1 MVFIGLA
8 KSYSQ
13 LSKIHYVP
21 PIVQGSDP
29 ISDQEMYI
37 STPSVGEIPVYI
49 KPIGQPRSSWI
60 IENVSNDKPFKYR
73 ISDTTNSQLIVNNS
87 SIGLNPINNRG
98 YIVESPN
105 GVIYVN
111 VRFNSGST
119 YQQGGFVS
127 KGEAA
132 LGSTFRTAV
141 MPNGNASQG
150 FGTGFQNFISILAT
164 KDTRIKIENIPNGL
178 SSIDNTGITF
188 PFEIDLKE
196 NESFVISQSWSTTV
210 PTNTER
216 FALIGALINE
226 IDSSGNKILDK
237 SLVVNTGS
245 ITGKFGGGN
254 GRDYGVDQIT
264 GLSTLGSGN
273 EYVLVKGNGGG
284 DGVENALIIAHE
296 PNTEIWIDNSLFTT
310 IRNAGESYYYEIPG
324 NPGQNVYIKAIDAS
338 NNPKPIFVY
347 QSTGF
352 NNGTSAANQGMFF
365 VPPLSCSAKGNI
377 DLIPFIGEPERNG
390 TALFDGQFSIV
401 TNSGANLVLT
411 DSNGNILA
419 DKNGLGSTNL
429 NTYMYLTVPINGIQ
443 YETYY
448 LNSTQFKGKNIK
460 IESDKEL
467 YVAYISQNGPA
478 TSGSFFSGFVT
489 EPFINADLTVEPYGV
504 CIDINSGL
512 SNVVLE
518 TPNASSFDLFKWK
531 IKNVDTSTTPPTVTW
546 SDAPSTA
553 SNPNDQ
559 YTYTPTQEG
568 IYKLVGNL
576 SCYPGVDYESAEQVV
591 SICPTDDDN
600 DGIIDNLDL
609 DFDNDG
615 ILNSIES
622 ISKVDIDLS
631 DSDNAKASLP
641 NGIRTFDSKAISS
654 TNSSFTGSNNGTFL
668 SQVVPTGISEHSSFY
683 MNPFGEKLNIK
694 FSEDTSVSYSGDPSS
709 EYFTL
714 TVYPSDKNITLI
726 DPGEKLL
733 VDVGGGFSTIGGFG
747 FSGNKIT
754 FKYNDDP
761 VDPSLNYEFFGF
773 DLEGIQFEHHVT
785 STASSD
791 SNFNGLFEII
801 NYQID
806 TDGDNIPDMFDPDS
820 DNDGCPDVEEADNF
834 FDNVSS
840 GNPRPRVFRDP
851 DKNYEYG
858 DQSLIPPYQLGYSLG
873 NLDERGR
880 ILDLVDPGTG
890 TYTEPPIHPDPSI
903 NSYLFQHKTLSKET
917 LSIISQPEDI
927 QVCVNGSD
935 VQFQISVSP
944 GSGAT
949 PFYQWQIDEG
959 SGWKNLLDSSTTPLT
974 VDDTL
979 DVLQVDDS
987 MDGYKY
993 RAIVWNNIESC
1004 YEISDEAVLKV
1015 EPTLPT
1021 AEIVDISN
1029 PLIDSNW
1036 IIKCDSGTNEYDGIS
1051 TFDLTLLNSY
1061 ILGTQNPST
1070 FEVSYFLDPNNAILA
1085 NTTGIANPNVFK
1097 NTPSA
1102 TYDSTNPSVET
1113 IEIHVRVK
1121 NLVTECLADPT
1132 SFELTIN
1139 PKPLLVNIPDVEQCN
1154 DIVFDLD
1161 DLRDD
1166 ISANYTNETF
1176 EFFDSSGN
1184 LIPQADWSTYEL
1196 PDLTVS
1202 NEELI
1207 TVVVKND
1214 PSLGSPCDQTTS
1226 FTLRAGVC
1234 EIPTS
1239 FPVTDEITCET
1250 DPSPLGNNQD
1260 GIETFANAP
1269 TFFSTLKSDLETAN
1283 PLFLTA
1289 GTVITFYKSSAD
1301 ATAGAAAN
1309 AINTT
1314 VAYTTD
1320 PNDPGNTFNTAEDRW
1335 EQEIWVRVENPTLTT
1350 PCVDTQLVGRF
1361 IINKLPE
1368 LKVTSYAVKQ
1378 CDDPLFNLTTLESDL
1393 AVSHGSLTFEW
1404 FDSNGN
1410 TIPNPIQ
1417 YEIPNRALQETI
1429 TVEISTNPTLGSSCV
1444 SSTIIDIDLQWLPT
1458 TPPPGFDP
1466 TKHDQYTIETD
1477 PDPTGQGQDGVE
1489 TFSNAFFA
1497 AIQNDIET
1505 LDPRL
1510 AGKSFAFYRSQRDAQ
1525 VKDDE
1530 INTSIDFTTNPDPA
1544 KQGQWWDFN
1553 TAENRW
1559 EYHIWVYVS
1568 DAVTTAINTCYLLE
1582 KVATVYVEK
1591 RPIVYPVVDQELCD
1605 DGTTSGEKLDKKSV
1619 FDTSAIFTELITDP
1633 LTGTAQNNSL
1643 FTVEYSYIDAAG
1655 NPATSSELPD
1665 SSNLFNSSSQTVTV
1679 TFTNNTTNT
1688 AGLPGSST
1696 GTLDFI
1702 VYDTPVAYPTDP
1714 STGIYEITECDDLAS
1729 GADNDGATLFDITG
1743 LEDLL
1748 LTDPNGIDPA
1758 QVSANYDFIFTD
1770 SSGNPITLTSDYRAE
1785 DGDTIDVSI
1794 TNPLFTSCSETIT
1807 VVFTVNPLPT
1817 FTVDPDAIVCIGPTA
1832 QPIEIGVD
1840 SFLDDYDY
1848 SWVYNG
1854 TIYNNP
1860 APTSP
1865 NNDRILVDNG
1875 GTYEVTATD
1884 KITGC
1889 ERTLSINVTESAIA
1903 TITEDDI
1910 TVEDLTNDNNNTIT
1924 IDTTNL
1930 GIGDYEFAIDDAF
1943 GPYQDDPLFEQ
1954 VEPGIHTIYIR
1965 DKNGCGLAQIQVSVI
1980 GYKKFFTPNNDGY
1993 NDTWK
1998 VLGIRPGYQE
2008 TSKVYIFDRYGKLIK
2023 ELDPLREGWDGTYLG
2038 RPMPQT
2044 DYWFRVFLEDGREF
2058 KGHFS
2063 LIRGRK

>member
-1 MVFIGLA
+1 MTPQPVLNATGDQIYCAGTDLKIATNFSITPSSLGETGQPAIYIQISEGYSNGQDILTIANPSNHPNVKFSFSAQFGKLTIESVSSGGLIDYNDIEKALLDVIFRTNSTSAQTRKFSITIGQADYLPSNDHYYKYIPFPTNSAGNVIA
-8 KSYSQ
+8 KSWTDSRAEAETLEYYGRKGYLVTLRSQ
-13 LSKIHYVP
+13 AEAILASEQAPGRGWIGASDANQEGKWEWVTEPGGSVHFWDGNYRDGNGPCDNLVGNCQSVNGEYNNWASGEPNDFDPLGGEDYGHIYNNGTWNDYPNFRSDISGYV
-21 PIVQGSDP
+21 VEFGGRS
-29 ISDQEMYI
+29 
-37 STPSVGEIPVYI
+37 GEIPLTITDFTQIEMPQIISV
-49 KPIGQPRSSWI
+49 
-60 IENVSNDKPFKYR
+60 IENE
-73 ISDTTNSQLIVNNS
+73 IC
-87 SIGLNPINNRG
+87 G
-98 YIVESPN
+98 
-105 GVIYVN
+105 
-111 VRFNSGST
+111 SGQVT
-119 YQQGGFVS
+119 
-127 KGEAA
+127 
-132 LGSTFRTAV
+132 
-141 MPNGNASQG
+141 
-150 FGTGFQNFISILAT
+150 
-164 KDTRIKIENIPNGL
+164 L
-178 SSIDNTGITF
+178 SA
-188 PFEIDLKE
+188 E
-196 NESFVISQSWSTTV
+196 
-210 PTNTER
+210 TNT
-216 FALIGALINE
+216 
-226 IDSSGNKILDK
+226 
-237 SLVVNTGS
+237 
-245 ITGKFGGGN
+245 
-254 GRDYGVDQIT
+254 
-264 GLSTLGSGN
+264 
-273 EYVLVKGNGGG
+273 
-284 DGVENALIIAHE
+284 
-296 PNTEIWIDNSLFTT
+296 
-310 IRNAGESYYYEIPG
+310 
-324 NPGQNVYIKAIDAS
+324 KA
-338 NNPKPIFVY
+338 
-347 QSTGF
+347 
-352 NNGTSAANQGMFF
+352 
-365 VPPLSCSAKGNI
+365 
-377 DLIPFIGEPERNG
+377 
-390 TALFDGQFSIV
+390 
-401 TNSGANLVLT
+401 
-411 DSNGNILA
+411 
-419 DKNGLGSTNL
+419 
-429 NTYMYLTVPINGIQ
+429 
-443 YETYY
+443 
-448 LNSTQFKGKNIK
+448 
-460 IESDKEL
+460 
-467 YVAYISQNGPA
+467 
-478 TSGSFFSGFVT
+478 
-489 EPFINADLTVEPYGV
+489 
-504 CIDINSGL
+504 
-512 SNVVLE
+512 
-518 TPNASSFDLFKWK
+518 
-531 IKNVDTSTTPPTVTW
+531 
-546 SDAPSTA
+546 
-553 SNPNDQ
+553 PNDQ
-559 YTYTPTQEG
+559 SNDVRIEWYDQPTGGTLIKTTKSGENFITPV
-568 IYKLVGNL
+568 I
-576 SCYPGVDYESAEQVV
+576 SATTEYFIQAVKF
-591 SICPTDDDN
+591 
-600 DGIIDNLDL
+600 DGT
-609 DFDNDG
+609 
-615 ILNSIES
+615 SYCS
-622 ISKVDIDLS
+622 
-631 DSDNAKASLP
+631 
-641 NGIRTFDSKAISS
+641 TSS
-654 TNSSFTGSNNGTFL
+654 TR
-668 SQVVPTGISEHSSFY
+668 Q
-683 MNPFGEKLNIK
+683 
-694 FSEDTSVSYSGDPSS
+694 
-709 EYFTL
+709 
-714 TVYPSDKNITLI
+714 
-726 DPGEKLL
+726 
-733 VDVGGGFSTIGGFG
+733 
-747 FSGNKIT
+747 KIT
-754 FKYNDDP
+754 
-761 VDPSLNYEFFGF
+761 
-773 DLEGIQFEHHVT
+773 
-785 STASSD
+785 
-791 SNFNGLFEII
+791 
-801 NYQID
+801 
-806 TDGDNIPDMFDPDS
+806 
-820 DNDGCPDVEEADNF
+820 
-834 FDNVSS
+834 
-840 GNPRPRVFRDP
+840 
-851 DKNYEYG
+851 
-858 DQSLIPPYQLGYSLG
+858 
-873 NLDERGR
+873 
-880 ILDLVDPGTG
+880 
-890 TYTEPPIHPDPSI
+890 
-903 NSYLFQHKTLSKET
+903 
-917 LSIISQPEDI
+917 
-927 QVCVNGSD
+927 
-935 VQFQISVSP
+935 
-944 GSGAT
+944 AT
-949 PFYQWQIDEG
+949 F
-959 SGWKNLLDSSTTPLT
+959 S
-974 VDDTL
+974 
-979 DVLQVDDS
+979 
-987 MDGYKY
+987 
-993 RAIVWNNIESC
+993 
-1004 YEISDEAVLKV
+1004 
-1015 EPTLPT
+1015 
-1021 AEIVDISN
+1021 
-1029 PLIDSNW
+1029 
-1036 IIKCDSGTNEYDGIS
+1036 
-1051 TFDLTLLNSY
+1051 
-1061 ILGTQNPST
+1061 
-1070 FEVSYFLDPNNAILA
+1070 
-1085 NTTGIANPNVFK
+1085 
-1097 NTPSA
+1097 
-1102 TYDSTNPSVET
+1102 
-1113 IEIHVRVK
+1113 
-1121 NLVTECLADPT
+1121 
-1132 SFELTIN
+1132 

-1410 TIPNPIQ
+1410 TIPNPTQ

-1525 VKDDE
+1525 IKDDE

-1591 RPIVYPVVDQELCD
+1591 RPVVYPVIDQELCD

-1696 GTLDFI
+1696 GTIDFI

-1729 GADNDGATLFDITG
+1729 GADDDGATLFDITG

-1807 VVFTVNPLPT
+1807 VVFTVNRLPT

-1854 TIYNNP
+1854 AIYNNP

-1889 ERTLSINVTESAIA
+1889 ERTLSINVTESEIA

-1910 TVEDLTNDNNNTIT
+1910 DVEDLTNDNNNTIT
-1924 IDTTNL
+1924 IDTRNL

-2063 LIRGRK
+2063 LIRGN

>member
-1 MVFIGLA
+1 MTPQPVLNATGDQIYCAGTDLKIATNFSITPSSLGETGQPAIYIQISEGYSNGQDILTIANPSNHPNVKFSFSAQFGKLTIESVSSGGLIDYNDIEKALLDVIFRTNSTSAQTRKFSITIGQADYLPSNDHYYKYIPFPTNSAGNVIA
-8 KSYSQ
+8 KSWTDSRAEAETLEYYGRKGYLVTLRSQ
-13 LSKIHYVP
+13 AEAILASEQAPGRGWIGASDANQEGKWEWVTEPGGSVHFWDGNYRDGNGPCDNLVGNCQSVNGEYNNWASGEPNDFDPLGGEDYGHIYNNGTWNDYPNFRSDISGYV
-21 PIVQGSDP
+21 VEFGGRS
-29 ISDQEMYI
+29 
-37 STPSVGEIPVYI
+37 GEIPLTITDFTQIEMPQIISV
-49 KPIGQPRSSWI
+49 
-60 IENVSNDKPFKYR
+60 IENE
-73 ISDTTNSQLIVNNS
+73 IC
-87 SIGLNPINNRG
+87 G
-98 YIVESPN
+98 
-105 GVIYVN
+105 
-111 VRFNSGST
+111 SGQVT
-119 YQQGGFVS
+119 
-127 KGEAA
+127 
-132 LGSTFRTAV
+132 
-141 MPNGNASQG
+141 
-150 FGTGFQNFISILAT
+150 
-164 KDTRIKIENIPNGL
+164 L
-178 SSIDNTGITF
+178 SA
-188 PFEIDLKE
+188 E
-196 NESFVISQSWSTTV
+196 
-210 PTNTER
+210 TNT
-216 FALIGALINE
+216 
-226 IDSSGNKILDK
+226 
-237 SLVVNTGS
+237 
-245 ITGKFGGGN
+245 
-254 GRDYGVDQIT
+254 
-264 GLSTLGSGN
+264 
-273 EYVLVKGNGGG
+273 
-284 DGVENALIIAHE
+284 
-296 PNTEIWIDNSLFTT
+296 
-310 IRNAGESYYYEIPG
+310 
-324 NPGQNVYIKAIDAS
+324 KA
-338 NNPKPIFVY
+338 
-347 QSTGF
+347 
-352 NNGTSAANQGMFF
+352 
-365 VPPLSCSAKGNI
+365 
-377 DLIPFIGEPERNG
+377 
-390 TALFDGQFSIV
+390 
-401 TNSGANLVLT
+401 
-411 DSNGNILA
+411 
-419 DKNGLGSTNL
+419 
-429 NTYMYLTVPINGIQ
+429 
-443 YETYY
+443 
-448 LNSTQFKGKNIK
+448 
-460 IESDKEL
+460 
-467 YVAYISQNGPA
+467 
-478 TSGSFFSGFVT
+478 
-489 EPFINADLTVEPYGV
+489 
-504 CIDINSGL
+504 
-512 SNVVLE
+512 
-518 TPNASSFDLFKWK
+518 
-531 IKNVDTSTTPPTVTW
+531 
-546 SDAPSTA
+546 
-553 SNPNDQ
+553 PNDQ
-559 YTYTPTQEG
+559 SNDVRIEWYDQPTGGTLIKTTKSGENFITPV
-568 IYKLVGNL
+568 I
-576 SCYPGVDYESAEQVV
+576 SATTEYFIQAVKF
-591 SICPTDDDN
+591 
-600 DGIIDNLDL
+600 DGT
-609 DFDNDG
+609 
-615 ILNSIES
+615 SYCS
-622 ISKVDIDLS
+622 
-631 DSDNAKASLP
+631 
-641 NGIRTFDSKAISS
+641 TSS
-654 TNSSFTGSNNGTFL
+654 TR
-668 SQVVPTGISEHSSFY
+668 Q
-683 MNPFGEKLNIK
+683 
-694 FSEDTSVSYSGDPSS
+694 
-709 EYFTL
+709 
-714 TVYPSDKNITLI
+714 
-726 DPGEKLL
+726 
-733 VDVGGGFSTIGGFG
+733 
-747 FSGNKIT
+747 KIT
-754 FKYNDDP
+754 
-761 VDPSLNYEFFGF
+761 
-773 DLEGIQFEHHVT
+773 
-785 STASSD
+785 
-791 SNFNGLFEII
+791 
-801 NYQID
+801 
-806 TDGDNIPDMFDPDS
+806 
-820 DNDGCPDVEEADNF
+820 
-834 FDNVSS
+834 
-840 GNPRPRVFRDP
+840 
-851 DKNYEYG
+851 
-858 DQSLIPPYQLGYSLG
+858 
-873 NLDERGR
+873 
-880 ILDLVDPGTG
+880 
-890 TYTEPPIHPDPSI
+890 
-903 NSYLFQHKTLSKET
+903 
-917 LSIISQPEDI
+917 
-927 QVCVNGSD
+927 
-935 VQFQISVSP
+935 
-944 GSGAT
+944 AT
-949 PFYQWQIDEG
+949 F
-959 SGWKNLLDSSTTPLT
+959 S
-974 VDDTL
+974 
-979 DVLQVDDS
+979 
-987 MDGYKY
+987 
-993 RAIVWNNIESC
+993 
-1004 YEISDEAVLKV
+1004 
-1015 EPTLPT
+1015 
-1021 AEIVDISN
+1021 
-1029 PLIDSNW
+1029 
-1036 IIKCDSGTNEYDGIS
+1036 
-1051 TFDLTLLNSY
+1051 
-1061 ILGTQNPST
+1061 
-1070 FEVSYFLDPNNAILA
+1070 
-1085 NTTGIANPNVFK
+1085 
-1097 NTPSA
+1097 
-1102 TYDSTNPSVET
+1102 
-1113 IEIHVRVK
+1113 
-1121 NLVTECLADPT
+1121 
-1132 SFELTIN
+1132 

-1410 TIPNPIQ
+1410 TIPNPTQ

-1525 VKDDE
+1525 IKDDE

-1591 RPIVYPVVDQELCD
+1591 RPVVYPVIDQELCD

-1696 GTLDFI
+1696 GTIDFI

-1729 GADNDGATLFDITG
+1729 GADDDGATLFDITG

-1807 VVFTVNPLPT
+1807 VVFTVNRLPT

-1854 TIYNNP
+1854 AIYNNP

>member
-1 MVFIGLA
+1 M
-8 KSYSQ
+8 K
-13 LSKIHYVP
+13 
-21 PIVQGSDP
+21 
-29 ISDQEMYI
+29 
-37 STPSVGEIPVYI
+37 
-49 KPIGQPRSSWI
+49 
-60 IENVSNDKPFKYR
+60 NKYLLFYLT
-73 ISDTTNSQLIVNNS
+73 IFFWTNQI
-87 SIGLNPINNRG
+87 
-98 YIVESPN
+98 
-105 GVIYVN
+105 
-111 VRFNSGST
+111 
-119 YQQGGFVS
+119 
-127 KGEAA
+127 
-132 LGSTFRTAV
+132 
-141 MPNGNASQG
+141 
-150 FGTGFQNFISILAT
+150 
-164 KDTRIKIENIPNGL
+164 
-178 SSIDNTGITF
+178 
-188 PFEIDLKE
+188 
-196 NESFVISQSWSTTV
+196 ISQSSVTPQPVLNATGDQIYC
-210 PTNTER
+210 
-216 FALIGALINE
+216 AGADL
-226 IDSSGNKILDK
+226 KIAT
-237 SLVVNTGS
+237 SFS
-245 ITGKFGGGN
+245 ITPSSLGETGQPAI
-254 GRDYGVDQIT
+254 YIQISE
-264 GLSTLGSGN
+264 G
-273 EYVLVKGNGGG
+273 Y
-284 DGVENALIIAHE
+284 
-296 PNTEIWIDNSLFTT
+296 
-310 IRNAGESYYYEIPG
+310 
-324 NPGQNVYIKAIDAS
+324 
-338 NNPKPIFVY
+338 
-347 QSTGF
+347 
-352 NNGTSAANQGMFF
+352 
-365 VPPLSCSAKGNI
+365 
-377 DLIPFIGEPERNG
+377 
-390 TALFDGQFSIV
+390 
-401 TNSGANLVLT
+401 
-411 DSNGNILA
+411 SNGQDILTIA
-419 DKNGLGSTNL
+419 N
-429 NTYMYLTVPINGIQ
+429 P
-443 YETYY
+443 
-448 LNSTQFKGKNIK
+448 
-460 IESDKEL
+460 
-467 YVAYISQNGPA
+467 
-478 TSGSFFSGFVT
+478 
-489 EPFINADLTVEPYGV
+489 
-504 CIDINSGL
+504 
-512 SNVVLE
+512 SNH
-518 TPNASSFDLFKWK
+518 P
-531 IKNVDTSTTPPTVTW
+531 
-546 SDAPSTA
+546 
-553 SNPNDQ
+553 
-559 YTYTPTQEG
+559 
-568 IYKLVGNL
+568 
-576 SCYPGVDYESAEQVV
+576 
-591 SICPTDDDN
+591 
-600 DGIIDNLDL
+600 
-609 DFDNDG
+609 
-615 ILNSIES
+615 
-622 ISKVDIDLS
+622 
-631 DSDNAKASLP
+631 
-641 NGIRTFDSKAISS
+641 
-654 TNSSFTGSNNGTFL
+654 
-668 SQVVPTGISEHSSFY
+668 
-683 MNPFGEKLNIK
+683 NIK
-694 FSEDTSVSYSGDPSS
+694 FSFSAQFGK
-709 EYFTL
+709 L
-714 TVYPSDKNITLI
+714 TIES
-726 DPGEKLL
+726 
-733 VDVGGGFSTIGGFG
+733 
-747 FSGNKIT
+747 
-754 FKYNDDP
+754 
-761 VDPSLNYEFFGF
+761 
-773 DLEGIQFEHHVT
+773 
-785 STASSD
+785 
-791 SNFNGLFEII
+791 
-801 NYQID
+801 
-806 TDGDNIPDMFDPDS
+806 
-820 DNDGCPDVEEADNF
+820 
-834 FDNVSS
+834 VSS
-840 GNPRPRVFRDP
+840 GGLIDYNDIEKALLDVIFRTNSNSAQTRKFSITIGEADYLP
-851 DKNYEYG
+851 SNDHYYKY
-858 DQSLIPPYQLGYSLG
+858 IPFPTNSAG
-873 NLDERGR
+873 NVIAKSWTDSRSEA
-880 ILDLVDPGTG
+880 
-890 TYTEPPIHPDPSI
+890 
-903 NSYLFQHKTLSKET
+903 ET
-917 LSIISQPEDI
+917 LEYYGRKGYLVTLRSQ
-927 QVCVNGSD
+927 
-935 VQFQISVSP
+935 
-944 GSGAT
+944 
-949 PFYQWQIDEG
+949 
-959 SGWKNLLDSSTTPLT
+959 
-974 VDDTL
+974 
-979 DVLQVDDS
+979 
-987 MDGYKY
+987 
-993 RAIVWNNIESC
+993 
-1004 YEISDEAVLKV
+1004 
-1015 EPTLPT
+1015 
-1021 AEIVDISN
+1021 AE
-1029 PLIDSNW
+1029 
-1036 IIKCDSGTNEYDGIS
+1036 
-1051 TFDLTLLNSY
+1051 
-1061 ILGTQNPST
+1061 
-1070 FEVSYFLDPNNAILA
+1070 AILA
-1085 NTTGIANPNVFK
+1085 SEQAPGRGWIGASDANQEGKWEWVTEPGGSVHFWDGNYRDGNGPCDNLVGNCQSVNGEYNNWARGEPNDYDPLGGEDYGHIYDNGTWNDYPNFRSDISGYVVEFGGRSGEIPLTITDFTQIEMPQIISVIENEICGSGQVTLSAETNTKAPNDPSNDVRIEWYDQPAGGTLIKTTKSGENFI
-1097 NTPSA
+1097 TPVISA
-1102 TYDSTNPSVET
+1102 TTEYFIQAVKFDGTSYCSTSST
-1113 IEIHVRVK
+1113 RQKI
-1121 NLVTECLADPT
+1121 TAT
-1132 SFELTIN
+1132 FS

-1184 LIPQADWSTYEL
+1184 LIPQADWSTYKL

-1320 PNDPGNTFNTAEDRW
+1320 PNDSGNTFNTAEDRW

-1410 TIPNPIQ
+1410 TIPNPTQ

-1466 TKHDQYTIETD
+1466 TKHNQYTIETD

-1525 VKDDE
+1525 IKDDE
-1530 INTSIDFTTNPDPA
+1530 INTSIDFTTNPDPT

-1696 GTLDFI
+1696 GTIDFI

-1729 GADNDGATLFDITG
+1729 GADDDGATLFDITG

-1770 SSGNPITLTSDYRAE
+1770 SSGNPVTLTSDYRAE

-1854 TIYNNP
+1854 AIYNNP

-1875 GTYEVTATD
+1875 GTYEVTAKD

-2063 LIRGRK
+2063 LIRGN

>member
-1 MVFIGLA
+1 MKNKYLLFYLTIFFWSNQIISQSSVTPQPVLNAIGDQIYCAGTDLKIATSFSITPSSLGETGQPAIYIQISEGYSNGQDILTIANPSNHPNVKFSFSAQFGKLTIESVSSGGLIDYNDIEKALLDVIFRTNSNSAQTRKFSITIGQADYLPSNDHYYKYIPFPTNSAGNVIA
-8 KSYSQ
+8 KSWTDSRAEAETLEYYGRKGYLVTLRSQ
-13 LSKIHYVP
+13 AEAILASEQAPGRGWIGASDANQEGKWEWVTEPGGSVHFWDGNYRDGNGPCDNLVGNCQSVNGEYNNWARGEPNDFDPLGGEDYGHIYNNGTWNDYPNFRSDISGYV
-21 PIVQGSDP
+21 VEFGGRS
-29 ISDQEMYI
+29 
-37 STPSVGEIPVYI
+37 GEIPLTITDFTQIEMPQIISV
-49 KPIGQPRSSWI
+49 
-60 IENVSNDKPFKYR
+60 IENE
-73 ISDTTNSQLIVNNS
+73 IC
-87 SIGLNPINNRG
+87 G
-98 YIVESPN
+98 
-105 GVIYVN
+105 
-111 VRFNSGST
+111 SGQVT
-119 YQQGGFVS
+119 
-127 KGEAA
+127 
-132 LGSTFRTAV
+132 
-141 MPNGNASQG
+141 
-150 FGTGFQNFISILAT
+150 
-164 KDTRIKIENIPNGL
+164 L
-178 SSIDNTGITF
+178 SA
-188 PFEIDLKE
+188 E
-196 NESFVISQSWSTTV
+196 
-210 PTNTER
+210 TNT
-216 FALIGALINE
+216 
-226 IDSSGNKILDK
+226 
-237 SLVVNTGS
+237 
-245 ITGKFGGGN
+245 
-254 GRDYGVDQIT
+254 
-264 GLSTLGSGN
+264 
-273 EYVLVKGNGGG
+273 
-284 DGVENALIIAHE
+284 
-296 PNTEIWIDNSLFTT
+296 
-310 IRNAGESYYYEIPG
+310 
-324 NPGQNVYIKAIDAS
+324 KA
-338 NNPKPIFVY
+338 
-347 QSTGF
+347 
-352 NNGTSAANQGMFF
+352 
-365 VPPLSCSAKGNI
+365 
-377 DLIPFIGEPERNG
+377 
-390 TALFDGQFSIV
+390 
-401 TNSGANLVLT
+401 
-411 DSNGNILA
+411 
-419 DKNGLGSTNL
+419 
-429 NTYMYLTVPINGIQ
+429 
-443 YETYY
+443 
-448 LNSTQFKGKNIK
+448 
-460 IESDKEL
+460 
-467 YVAYISQNGPA
+467 
-478 TSGSFFSGFVT
+478 
-489 EPFINADLTVEPYGV
+489 
-504 CIDINSGL
+504 
-512 SNVVLE
+512 
-518 TPNASSFDLFKWK
+518 
-531 IKNVDTSTTPPTVTW
+531 
-546 SDAPSTA
+546 
-553 SNPNDQ
+553 PNDQ
-559 YTYTPTQEG
+559 SNDVRIEWYDQPTGGTLIETTKSGENFITPV
-568 IYKLVGNL
+568 I
-576 SCYPGVDYESAEQVV
+576 SATTEYFIQAVKF
-591 SICPTDDDN
+591 
-600 DGIIDNLDL
+600 DGT
-609 DFDNDG
+609 
-615 ILNSIES
+615 SYCS
-622 ISKVDIDLS
+622 
-631 DSDNAKASLP
+631 
-641 NGIRTFDSKAISS
+641 TSS
-654 TNSSFTGSNNGTFL
+654 TR
-668 SQVVPTGISEHSSFY
+668 Q
-683 MNPFGEKLNIK
+683 
-694 FSEDTSVSYSGDPSS
+694 
-709 EYFTL
+709 
-714 TVYPSDKNITLI
+714 
-726 DPGEKLL
+726 
-733 VDVGGGFSTIGGFG
+733 
-747 FSGNKIT
+747 KIT
-754 FKYNDDP
+754 
-761 VDPSLNYEFFGF
+761 
-773 DLEGIQFEHHVT
+773 
-785 STASSD
+785 
-791 SNFNGLFEII
+791 
-801 NYQID
+801 
-806 TDGDNIPDMFDPDS
+806 
-820 DNDGCPDVEEADNF
+820 
-834 FDNVSS
+834 
-840 GNPRPRVFRDP
+840 
-851 DKNYEYG
+851 
-858 DQSLIPPYQLGYSLG
+858 
-873 NLDERGR
+873 
-880 ILDLVDPGTG
+880 
-890 TYTEPPIHPDPSI
+890 
-903 NSYLFQHKTLSKET
+903 
-917 LSIISQPEDI
+917 
-927 QVCVNGSD
+927 
-935 VQFQISVSP
+935 
-944 GSGAT
+944 AT
-949 PFYQWQIDEG
+949 F
-959 SGWKNLLDSSTTPLT
+959 S
-974 VDDTL
+974 
-979 DVLQVDDS
+979 
-987 MDGYKY
+987 
-993 RAIVWNNIESC
+993 
-1004 YEISDEAVLKV
+1004 
-1015 EPTLPT
+1015 
-1021 AEIVDISN
+1021 
-1029 PLIDSNW
+1029 
-1036 IIKCDSGTNEYDGIS
+1036 
-1051 TFDLTLLNSY
+1051 
-1061 ILGTQNPST
+1061 
-1070 FEVSYFLDPNNAILA
+1070 
-1085 NTTGIANPNVFK
+1085 
-1097 NTPSA
+1097 
-1102 TYDSTNPSVET
+1102 
-1113 IEIHVRVK
+1113 
-1121 NLVTECLADPT
+1121 
-1132 SFELTIN
+1132 

-1410 TIPNPIQ
+1410 AIPNPIQ

-1525 VKDDE
+1525 IKDDE

-1633 LTGTAQNNSL
+1633 LTGTAQNNTL

-1696 GTLDFI
+1696 GTIDFI
-1702 VYDTPVAYPTDP
+1702 VYDTPVAYPTDT

-1729 GADNDGATLFDITG
+1729 GADDDGATLFDITG

>member
-1 MVFIGLA
+1 MKNKYLLFYLTIFFWSNQIISQSSVTPQPVLNAIGDQIYCAGTDLKIATSFSITPSSLGETGQPAIYIQISEGYSNGQDILTIANPSNHPNVKFSFSAQFGKLTIESVSSGGLIDYNDIEKALLDVIFRTNSNSAQTRKFSITIGQADYLPSNDHYYKYIPFPTNSAGNVIA
-8 KSYSQ
+8 KSWTDSRAEAETLEYYGRKGYLVTLRSQ
-13 LSKIHYVP
+13 AEAILASEQAPGRGWIGASDANQEGKWEWVTEPGGSVHFWDGNYRDGNGPCDNLVGNCQSVNGEYNNWARGEPNDFDPLGGEDYGHIYNNGTWNDYPNFRSDISGYV
-21 PIVQGSDP
+21 VEFGGRS
-29 ISDQEMYI
+29 
-37 STPSVGEIPVYI
+37 GEIPLTITDFTQIEMPQIISV
-49 KPIGQPRSSWI
+49 
-60 IENVSNDKPFKYR
+60 IENE
-73 ISDTTNSQLIVNNS
+73 IC
-87 SIGLNPINNRG
+87 G
-98 YIVESPN
+98 
-105 GVIYVN
+105 
-111 VRFNSGST
+111 SGQVT
-119 YQQGGFVS
+119 
-127 KGEAA
+127 
-132 LGSTFRTAV
+132 
-141 MPNGNASQG
+141 
-150 FGTGFQNFISILAT
+150 
-164 KDTRIKIENIPNGL
+164 L
-178 SSIDNTGITF
+178 SA
-188 PFEIDLKE
+188 E
-196 NESFVISQSWSTTV
+196 
-210 PTNTER
+210 TNT
-216 FALIGALINE
+216 
-226 IDSSGNKILDK
+226 
-237 SLVVNTGS
+237 
-245 ITGKFGGGN
+245 
-254 GRDYGVDQIT
+254 
-264 GLSTLGSGN
+264 
-273 EYVLVKGNGGG
+273 
-284 DGVENALIIAHE
+284 
-296 PNTEIWIDNSLFTT
+296 
-310 IRNAGESYYYEIPG
+310 
-324 NPGQNVYIKAIDAS
+324 KA
-338 NNPKPIFVY
+338 
-347 QSTGF
+347 
-352 NNGTSAANQGMFF
+352 
-365 VPPLSCSAKGNI
+365 
-377 DLIPFIGEPERNG
+377 
-390 TALFDGQFSIV
+390 
-401 TNSGANLVLT
+401 
-411 DSNGNILA
+411 
-419 DKNGLGSTNL
+419 
-429 NTYMYLTVPINGIQ
+429 
-443 YETYY
+443 
-448 LNSTQFKGKNIK
+448 
-460 IESDKEL
+460 
-467 YVAYISQNGPA
+467 
-478 TSGSFFSGFVT
+478 
-489 EPFINADLTVEPYGV
+489 
-504 CIDINSGL
+504 
-512 SNVVLE
+512 
-518 TPNASSFDLFKWK
+518 
-531 IKNVDTSTTPPTVTW
+531 
-546 SDAPSTA
+546 
-553 SNPNDQ
+553 PNDQ
-559 YTYTPTQEG
+559 SNDVRIEWYDQPTGGTLIKTTKSGENFITPV
-568 IYKLVGNL
+568 I
-576 SCYPGVDYESAEQVV
+576 SATTEYFIQAVKF
-591 SICPTDDDN
+591 
-600 DGIIDNLDL
+600 DGT
-609 DFDNDG
+609 
-615 ILNSIES
+615 SYCS
-622 ISKVDIDLS
+622 
-631 DSDNAKASLP
+631 
-641 NGIRTFDSKAISS
+641 TSS
-654 TNSSFTGSNNGTFL
+654 TR
-668 SQVVPTGISEHSSFY
+668 Q
-683 MNPFGEKLNIK
+683 
-694 FSEDTSVSYSGDPSS
+694 
-709 EYFTL
+709 
-714 TVYPSDKNITLI
+714 
-726 DPGEKLL
+726 
-733 VDVGGGFSTIGGFG
+733 
-747 FSGNKIT
+747 KIT
-754 FKYNDDP
+754 
-761 VDPSLNYEFFGF
+761 
-773 DLEGIQFEHHVT
+773 
-785 STASSD
+785 
-791 SNFNGLFEII
+791 
-801 NYQID
+801 
-806 TDGDNIPDMFDPDS
+806 
-820 DNDGCPDVEEADNF
+820 
-834 FDNVSS
+834 
-840 GNPRPRVFRDP
+840 
-851 DKNYEYG
+851 
-858 DQSLIPPYQLGYSLG
+858 
-873 NLDERGR
+873 
-880 ILDLVDPGTG
+880 
-890 TYTEPPIHPDPSI
+890 
-903 NSYLFQHKTLSKET
+903 
-917 LSIISQPEDI
+917 
-927 QVCVNGSD
+927 
-935 VQFQISVSP
+935 
-944 GSGAT
+944 AT
-949 PFYQWQIDEG
+949 F
-959 SGWKNLLDSSTTPLT
+959 S
-974 VDDTL
+974 
-979 DVLQVDDS
+979 
-987 MDGYKY
+987 
-993 RAIVWNNIESC
+993 
-1004 YEISDEAVLKV
+1004 
-1015 EPTLPT
+1015 
-1021 AEIVDISN
+1021 
-1029 PLIDSNW
+1029 
-1036 IIKCDSGTNEYDGIS
+1036 
-1051 TFDLTLLNSY
+1051 
-1061 ILGTQNPST
+1061 
-1070 FEVSYFLDPNNAILA
+1070 
-1085 NTTGIANPNVFK
+1085 
-1097 NTPSA
+1097 
-1102 TYDSTNPSVET
+1102 
-1113 IEIHVRVK
+1113 
-1121 NLVTECLADPT
+1121 
-1132 SFELTIN
+1132 

-1184 LIPQADWSTYEL
+1184 LIPQADWSTYQL
-1196 PDLTVS
+1196 PDLTLS

-1410 TIPNPIQ
+1410 AIPNPIQ

-1889 ERTLSINVTESAIA
+1889 ERTLSINVTESAVA

-1965 DKNGCGLAQIQVSVI
+1965 DKNGCGVAQIEVSVI

-1998 VLGIRPGYQE
+1998 VLGIRPGYQQ

-2023 ELDPLREGWDGTYLG
+2023 ELDPLTEGWDGTYLG

-2063 LIRGRK
+2063 LIRGN

>member
-1 MVFIGLA
+1 MKNKYLLFYLTIFF
-8 KSYSQ
+8 
-13 LSKIHYVP
+13 
-21 PIVQGSDP
+21 
-29 ISDQEMYI
+29 
-37 STPSVGEIPVYI
+37 
-49 KPIGQPRSSWI
+49 W
-60 IENVSNDKPFKYR
+60 SNQ
-73 ISDTTNSQLIVNNS
+73 I
-87 SIGLNPINNRG
+87 
-98 YIVESPN
+98 
-105 GVIYVN
+105 
-111 VRFNSGST
+111 
-119 YQQGGFVS
+119 
-127 KGEAA
+127 
-132 LGSTFRTAV
+132 
-141 MPNGNASQG
+141 
-150 FGTGFQNFISILAT
+150 
-164 KDTRIKIENIPNGL
+164 
-178 SSIDNTGITF
+178 
-188 PFEIDLKE
+188 
-196 NESFVISQSWSTTV
+196 ISQSSVTPQPV
-210 PTNTER
+210 LN
-216 FALIGALINE
+216 AIGDQIYCAGTDL
-226 IDSSGNKILDK
+226 KIAT
-237 SLVVNTGS
+237 SFS
-245 ITGKFGGGN
+245 ITPSSLGETGQPAI
-254 GRDYGVDQIT
+254 YVQISE
-264 GLSTLGSGN
+264 G
-273 EYVLVKGNGGG
+273 Y
-284 DGVENALIIAHE
+284 
-296 PNTEIWIDNSLFTT
+296 
-310 IRNAGESYYYEIPG
+310 
-324 NPGQNVYIKAIDAS
+324 
-338 NNPKPIFVY
+338 
-347 QSTGF
+347 
-352 NNGTSAANQGMFF
+352 
-365 VPPLSCSAKGNI
+365 
-377 DLIPFIGEPERNG
+377 
-390 TALFDGQFSIV
+390 
-401 TNSGANLVLT
+401 
-411 DSNGNILA
+411 SNGQDILTIA
-419 DKNGLGSTNL
+419 N
-429 NTYMYLTVPINGIQ
+429 P
-443 YETYY
+443 
-448 LNSTQFKGKNIK
+448 
-460 IESDKEL
+460 
-467 YVAYISQNGPA
+467 
-478 TSGSFFSGFVT
+478 
-489 EPFINADLTVEPYGV
+489 
-504 CIDINSGL
+504 
-512 SNVVLE
+512 SNH
-518 TPNASSFDLFKWK
+518 P
-531 IKNVDTSTTPPTVTW
+531 
-546 SDAPSTA
+546 
-553 SNPNDQ
+553 
-559 YTYTPTQEG
+559 
-568 IYKLVGNL
+568 
-576 SCYPGVDYESAEQVV
+576 
-591 SICPTDDDN
+591 
-600 DGIIDNLDL
+600 
-609 DFDNDG
+609 
-615 ILNSIES
+615 
-622 ISKVDIDLS
+622 
-631 DSDNAKASLP
+631 
-641 NGIRTFDSKAISS
+641 
-654 TNSSFTGSNNGTFL
+654 
-668 SQVVPTGISEHSSFY
+668 
-683 MNPFGEKLNIK
+683 NIK
-694 FSEDTSVSYSGDPSS
+694 FS
-709 EYFTL
+709 FTAQFGKL
-714 TVYPSDKNITLI
+714 TIES
-726 DPGEKLL
+726 
-733 VDVGGGFSTIGGFG
+733 
-747 FSGNKIT
+747 
-754 FKYNDDP
+754 
-761 VDPSLNYEFFGF
+761 
-773 DLEGIQFEHHVT
+773 
-785 STASSD
+785 
-791 SNFNGLFEII
+791 
-801 NYQID
+801 
-806 TDGDNIPDMFDPDS
+806 
-820 DNDGCPDVEEADNF
+820 
-834 FDNVSS
+834 VSS
-840 GNPRPRVFRDP
+840 G
-851 DKNYEYG
+851 G
-858 DQSLIPPYQLGYSLG
+858 LIDY
-873 NLDERGR
+873 N
-880 ILDLVDPGTG
+880 
-890 TYTEPPIHPDPSI
+890 
-903 NSYLFQHKTLSKET
+903 
-917 LSIISQPEDI
+917 DI
-927 QVCVNGSD
+927 EK
-935 VQFQISVSP
+935 
-944 GSGAT
+944 A
-949 PFYQWQIDEG
+949 
-959 SGWKNLLDSSTTPLT
+959 LLDVIFRTNSTSAQTRKFSITIGEADYLPSN
-974 VDDTL
+974 DHY
-979 DVLQVDDS
+979 
-987 MDGYKY
+987 YKY
-993 RAIVWNNIESC
+993 IPFPTNSAGNVIAKSWTDSRS
-1004 YEISDEAVLKV
+1004 EAENLEYYGRKGYLV
-1015 EPTLPT
+1015 TLRSQ
-1021 AEIVDISN
+1021 AE
-1029 PLIDSNW
+1029 
-1036 IIKCDSGTNEYDGIS
+1036 
-1051 TFDLTLLNSY
+1051 
-1061 ILGTQNPST
+1061 
-1070 FEVSYFLDPNNAILA
+1070 AILA
-1085 NTTGIANPNVFK
+1085 SEQAPGRGWIGASDANQEGKWEWVTEPGGSVHFWDGNYRDGNGPCDNLVGNCQSVNGEYNNWARGEPNDYDPLGGEDYGHIYNNGTWNDYPNFRSDISGYVVEFGGRSGEIPLTITDFTQIEMPQIISVIENEICGSGQVTLSAETNTKAPNDQSNDVRIEWYDQPTGGTLIKTTKSGENFI
-1097 NTPSA
+1097 TPVISA
-1102 TYDSTNPSVET
+1102 TTEYFIQAVKFDGTSYCSTSST
-1113 IEIHVRVK
+1113 RQKI
-1121 NLVTECLADPT
+1121 TAT
-1132 SFELTIN
+1132 FS

-1184 LIPQADWSTYEL
+1184 LIPQADWSTYKL

-1378 CDDPLFNLTTLESDL
+1378 CDDPLFDLTTLESDL

-1410 TIPNPIQ
+1410 AIPNPIQ

-1525 VKDDE
+1525 IKDDE

-1633 LTGTAQNNSL
+1633 LTGTTQNNSL

-1696 GTLDFI
+1696 GTIDFI
-1702 VYDTPVAYPTDP
+1702 VYDTPVAYPTDT

-1729 GADNDGATLFDITG
+1729 GADDDGATLFDITG

-1748 LTDPNGIDPA
+1748 LTDPNGIDPT

-1785 DGDTIDVSI
+1785 NGDTIDVSI

-2063 LIRGRK
+2063 LIRGN

>member
-1 MVFIGLA
+1 MKNKYLLFYLTIFFWSNQIISQSSVTPQPVLNAIGDQIYCAGTDLKIATSFSITPSSLGETGQPAIYIQISEGYSNGQDILTIANPSNHPNVKFSFSAQFGKLTIESVSSGGLIDYNDIEKALLDVIFRTNSNSAQTRKFSITIGQADYLPSNDHYYKYIPFPTNSAGNVIA
-8 KSYSQ
+8 KSWTDSRSEAETLEYYGRKGYLVTLRSQ
-13 LSKIHYVP
+13 AEAILASEQAPGRGWIGASDANQEGKWEWVTEPGGSVHFWDGNYRDGNGPCDNLVGNCQSVNGEYNNWARGEPNDFDPLGGEDYGHIYNNGTWNDYPNFRSDISGYV
-21 PIVQGSDP
+21 VEFGGRS
-29 ISDQEMYI
+29 
-37 STPSVGEIPVYI
+37 GEIPLTITDFTQIEMPQIISV
-49 KPIGQPRSSWI
+49 
-60 IENVSNDKPFKYR
+60 IENE
-73 ISDTTNSQLIVNNS
+73 IC
-87 SIGLNPINNRG
+87 G
-98 YIVESPN
+98 
-105 GVIYVN
+105 
-111 VRFNSGST
+111 SGQVT
-119 YQQGGFVS
+119 
-127 KGEAA
+127 
-132 LGSTFRTAV
+132 
-141 MPNGNASQG
+141 
-150 FGTGFQNFISILAT
+150 
-164 KDTRIKIENIPNGL
+164 L
-178 SSIDNTGITF
+178 SA
-188 PFEIDLKE
+188 E
-196 NESFVISQSWSTTV
+196 
-210 PTNTER
+210 TNT
-216 FALIGALINE
+216 
-226 IDSSGNKILDK
+226 
-237 SLVVNTGS
+237 
-245 ITGKFGGGN
+245 
-254 GRDYGVDQIT
+254 
-264 GLSTLGSGN
+264 
-273 EYVLVKGNGGG
+273 
-284 DGVENALIIAHE
+284 
-296 PNTEIWIDNSLFTT
+296 
-310 IRNAGESYYYEIPG
+310 
-324 NPGQNVYIKAIDAS
+324 KA
-338 NNPKPIFVY
+338 
-347 QSTGF
+347 
-352 NNGTSAANQGMFF
+352 
-365 VPPLSCSAKGNI
+365 
-377 DLIPFIGEPERNG
+377 
-390 TALFDGQFSIV
+390 
-401 TNSGANLVLT
+401 
-411 DSNGNILA
+411 
-419 DKNGLGSTNL
+419 
-429 NTYMYLTVPINGIQ
+429 
-443 YETYY
+443 
-448 LNSTQFKGKNIK
+448 
-460 IESDKEL
+460 
-467 YVAYISQNGPA
+467 
-478 TSGSFFSGFVT
+478 
-489 EPFINADLTVEPYGV
+489 
-504 CIDINSGL
+504 
-512 SNVVLE
+512 
-518 TPNASSFDLFKWK
+518 
-531 IKNVDTSTTPPTVTW
+531 
-546 SDAPSTA
+546 
-553 SNPNDQ
+553 PNDQ
-559 YTYTPTQEG
+559 SNDVRIEWYDQPTGGTLIKTTKSGENFITPV
-568 IYKLVGNL
+568 I
-576 SCYPGVDYESAEQVV
+576 SATTEYFIQAVKF
-591 SICPTDDDN
+591 
-600 DGIIDNLDL
+600 DGT
-609 DFDNDG
+609 
-615 ILNSIES
+615 SYCS
-622 ISKVDIDLS
+622 
-631 DSDNAKASLP
+631 
-641 NGIRTFDSKAISS
+641 TSS
-654 TNSSFTGSNNGTFL
+654 TR
-668 SQVVPTGISEHSSFY
+668 Q
-683 MNPFGEKLNIK
+683 
-694 FSEDTSVSYSGDPSS
+694 
-709 EYFTL
+709 
-714 TVYPSDKNITLI
+714 
-726 DPGEKLL
+726 
-733 VDVGGGFSTIGGFG
+733 
-747 FSGNKIT
+747 KIT
-754 FKYNDDP
+754 
-761 VDPSLNYEFFGF
+761 
-773 DLEGIQFEHHVT
+773 
-785 STASSD
+785 
-791 SNFNGLFEII
+791 
-801 NYQID
+801 
-806 TDGDNIPDMFDPDS
+806 
-820 DNDGCPDVEEADNF
+820 
-834 FDNVSS
+834 
-840 GNPRPRVFRDP
+840 
-851 DKNYEYG
+851 
-858 DQSLIPPYQLGYSLG
+858 
-873 NLDERGR
+873 
-880 ILDLVDPGTG
+880 
-890 TYTEPPIHPDPSI
+890 
-903 NSYLFQHKTLSKET
+903 
-917 LSIISQPEDI
+917 
-927 QVCVNGSD
+927 
-935 VQFQISVSP
+935 
-944 GSGAT
+944 AT
-949 PFYQWQIDEG
+949 F
-959 SGWKNLLDSSTTPLT
+959 S
-974 VDDTL
+974 
-979 DVLQVDDS
+979 
-987 MDGYKY
+987 
-993 RAIVWNNIESC
+993 
-1004 YEISDEAVLKV
+1004 
-1015 EPTLPT
+1015 
-1021 AEIVDISN
+1021 
-1029 PLIDSNW
+1029 
-1036 IIKCDSGTNEYDGIS
+1036 
-1051 TFDLTLLNSY
+1051 
-1061 ILGTQNPST
+1061 
-1070 FEVSYFLDPNNAILA
+1070 
-1085 NTTGIANPNVFK
+1085 
-1097 NTPSA
+1097 
-1102 TYDSTNPSVET
+1102 
-1113 IEIHVRVK
+1113 
-1121 NLVTECLADPT
+1121 
-1132 SFELTIN
+1132 

-2063 LIRGRK
+2063 LIRGN